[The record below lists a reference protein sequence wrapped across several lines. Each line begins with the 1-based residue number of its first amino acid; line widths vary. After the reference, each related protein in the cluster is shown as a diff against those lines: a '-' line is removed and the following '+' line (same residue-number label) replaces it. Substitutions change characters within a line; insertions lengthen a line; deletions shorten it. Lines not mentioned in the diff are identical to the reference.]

1 MPLIISFPHLDDLL
15 GHSIIY
21 GEYKGDYAK
30 ATRVAEEQLNL
41 ARGQGDSTCL
51 ADALLARAV
60 VYLLSGESRGALA
73 CLDQIDPLV
82 QGDPT
87 RRYRTLNYHR
97 LVTWLHFGFSPD
109 DGSNWTGSDVQRR
122 WDGVAFNS
130 KNDSQQ
136 NALVKDVP
144 EYAPHL
150 EQFLI
155 VYLLVGPR
163 LVRDRWAPRG
173 FESSVENREADD
185 KELSELDFFYR
196 TTHPFTEG
204 AGLRAYTDL
213 VAAGLYQLDRNH
225 NEGRACQFLD
235 RALTA
240 YTVLGDDAGAATC
253 RMTQADW
260 YVAPYSTPTVWNH
273 AIRDAEHGN
282 ALSASTEAA
291 ENDRT
296 GVDLARAKA
305 LYSEAERLFERGGA
319 KRGLAAIQL
328 RLGYIAVLENRYDDA
343 VEHASRAVMGFE
355 QAGDLLGVCLARAHL
370 CLTLVCARRFAEAA
384 EPAEAIGVWGRE
396 QGSFSFCLGLG
407 TLLARD
413 GRRWL
418 VHEGDLE
425 RSLACSQLAETV
437 FRQLGADISL
447 ARNRID
453 QCLIYRIAGEQGAAA
468 EACEE
473 AWSIYTRIDTEG
485 PVNSRGPDP
494 FTSWLRL
501 ADTGLEFSGI
511 YYDQLDADGM
521 EKTGKRLDET
531 ASRCPKPTSAEEP
544 QECDERVALCQL
556 LQMQAASARFMSAVQ
571 RAVMAEG
578 CADEGEVRR
587 LYDHALEATRLLSW
601 DSAEAAA
608 MAEASVLAYQRRYAE
623 AYAAVQALERNS
635 ALGRVVAASLKLVT
649 SDGQAG
655 ELQALIQRKWDE
667 QMALLFTGLRA
678 WAEAKKHLDALEEN
692 DGEEWWKLSMR
703 PWLALTVYGLVY
715 EGLEQRD
722 QAADLFEKAVT
733 ELETRRERLSRDD
746 LKTGL
751 AGDWSAQSLYFSATR
766 YSLKLWTEAT
776 GRGDTSSSGT
786 HAAQAFAYA
795 ERGKARA
802 LLDLMASTVAAGL
815 LTGMANQD
823 MRQWRRLNAQIST
836 WRGLL
841 AQERT
846 RPIPD
851 GDRIRHLEERMNS
864 NATALGKAEAQLER
878 SDPAFFHAVNPQA
891 RVLSLDEVQSLL
903 PPGTALLQYY
913 FLPDYFTADEL
924 LAWAMT
930 HDQGMVRI
938 HRANVDIRKLSRNIR
953 AFHRAC
959 AGHAPLDPVGSELAT
974 ALLGPFREV
983 LGAYPSLII
992 VPYGAAHL
1000 LPFQALPWEGE
1011 PLIANHT
1018 LSYLPSTSALQYLRR
1033 LSEEKLP
1040 DRILT
1045 VGNPMSMS
1053 YRTPL
1058 GDRTIAQPPLPASA
1072 SEAAY
1077 VASLFARGQ
1086 ALTGSQAAKSTVC
1099 EQMVNYPLLHFATHG
1114 YLSETDPLISSI
1126 LLANGESLTLQEMM
1140 GMRLDADL
1148 IVLSACRTGL
1158 GKTTGGDDVLGL
1170 ARGILSA
1177 GARAAL
1183 VSLWPVDDDS
1193 TSLLMGAFYRR
1204 AQAGDDLATALAGA
1218 QNELRCLDPDLI
1230 RDRKAELRLKVGN
1243 LGPDGSSSGMVST
1256 RDLIPVSLP
1265 EEAEGYRHPAYWAP
1279 FILIGFQAPR
1289 LATSPVES
1297 TRLDAASLGTVV
1309 FEARAR

>member
-41 ARGQGDSTCL
+41 ARGQGDPTCL

-60 VYLLSGESRGALA
+60 VHLLSGESRGALA
-73 CLDQIDPLV
+73 CLDQIGPLV
-82 QGDPT
+82 QDDPT
-87 RRYRTLNYHR
+87 RQYRTLNYYELATH
-97 LVTWLHFGFSPD
+97 LHFRLAPD
-109 DGSNWTGSDVQRR
+109 DGLSWTVSDIQCR
-122 WDGVAFNS
+122 WDGVAFIEEHGSRRNTIF
-130 KNDSQQ
+130 
-136 NALVKDVP
+136 KDVL

-150 EQFLI
+150 ERFLI
-155 VYLLVGPR
+155 ANLLVGPR
-163 LVRDRWAPRG
+163 WVRQVFASSGEVREDGNAGLDRL
-173 FESSVENREADD
+173 N
-185 KELSELDFFYR
+185 FFHQF
-196 TTHPFTEG
+196 THSFTEG

-213 VAAGLYQLDRNH
+213 VAAGLYQLDFNH
-225 NEGRACQFLD
+225 NQGYACQFLD

-260 YVAPYSTPTVWNH
+260 CVAPYSTPTVWNH
-273 AIRDAEHGN
+273 ALVEAAHGN
-282 ALSASTEAA
+282 ALSVSIEAA

-305 LYSEAERLFERGGA
+305 LYSEAEQLFERGGA
-319 KRGLAAIQL
+319 KRGLAAMQL

-396 QGSFSFCLGLG
+396 QGSFSFSLGLG

-447 ARNRID
+447 ARSRID
-453 QCLIYRIAGEQGAAA
+453 QCLIYRIAGEQGAAV

-473 AWSIYTRIDTEG
+473 AWSIYTRIDSEG
-485 PVNSRGPDP
+485 PVDSQRPDP
-494 FTSWLRL
+494 FMSWLRL
-501 ADTGLEFSGI
+501 ADTGLEAFGI
-511 YYDQLDADGM
+511 YYDQLDADGI
-521 EKTGKRLDET
+521 EQIGKRLDET
-531 ASRCPKPTSAEEP
+531 ASRCPKPTLAEGP
-544 QECDERVALCQL
+544 QECDQRVAVCQL
-556 LQMQAASARFMSAVQ
+556 LQMQAASAQFTAAVL

-578 CADEGEVRR
+578 SADEGEVRR
-587 LYDHALEATRLLSW
+587 LWDHALEVARRSPGPT
-601 DSAEAAA
+601 EAAL
-608 MAEASVLAYQRRYAE
+608 AEASVLASQRRYAE
-623 AYAAVQALERNS
+623 ASLVFRGALERNS
-635 ALGRVVAASLKLVT
+635 SLGRMVDASLKLVT
-649 SDGQAG
+649 SDGQTG

-667 QMALLFTGLRA
+667 QMALVFTSLRA

-722 QAADLFEKAVT
+722 RAADLFEKAVT
-733 ELETRRERLSRDD
+733 ELESRRERLSRDD
-746 LKTGL
+746 LKIGL
-751 AGDWSAQSLYFSATR
+751 AGDWSAQGVYFSATR
-766 YSLKLWTEAT
+766 YALKRWTEAT
-776 GRGDTSSSGT
+776 GRGDPSSSGT
-786 HAAQAFAYA
+786 HAAQAFGYA

-802 LLDLMASTVAAGL
+802 LLDLMASTVATGL

-846 RPIPD
+846 RPVPD
-851 GDRIRHLEERMNS
+851 GERIRHLEERMNS
-864 NATALGKAEAQLER
+864 DTAALDKAEAQLAR

-891 RVLSLDEVQSLL
+891 RVLSLDEVRSLL

-913 FLPDYFTADEL
+913 FLPDYSSSDEL

-930 HDQGMVRI
+930 HDQGMVQI
-938 HRANVDIRKLSRNIR
+938 HRANVDTRKLIRDIR
-953 AFHRAC
+953 AFYRGC
-959 AGHAPLDPVGSELAT
+959 AGHGPLDPFGSELAT

-1072 SEAAY
+1072 TEAAY
-1077 VASLFARGQ
+1077 VANLFPRGQ
-1086 ALTGSQAAKSTVC
+1086 ALIGGEAAKSTVS

-1114 YLSETDPLISSI
+1114 HLSETDPLSSSI

-1204 AQAGDDLATALAGA
+1204 AQAGDDLVTALAGA
-1218 QNELRCLDPDLI
+1218 QNELRCLDPHVI
-1230 RDRKAELRLKVGN
+1230 RERKAELRLQVGN
-1243 LGPDGSSSGMVST
+1243 LGPDGSSSAMVFT
-1256 RDLIPVSLP
+1256 RDLGSVFQPT
-1265 EEAEGYRHPAYWAP
+1265 EAEDYSHPAYWAP

-1297 TRLDAASLGTVV
+1297 TRLDAASLGTAV